1 MTDAIRIRSLT
12 YRAGREFALRG
23 LDLTVPSGSVYGFL
37 GPNGSG
43 KTTTIKSLMGMLP
56 PDDGTIDLL
65 GHRVPDDVVPALA
78 RVGYVPE
85 RLHLYPALSVDET
98 MRYHAAFYPRWD
110 AREGDRLKRAFA
122 LRGDALVGRLSKGEA
137 GKLMLLL
144 ALAVRPELLVLD
156 EPTDGLDPVVRRDVL
171 SAIVDYVAT
180 SKATVFISSHLVH
193 EQERIC
199 DWVGLLDDG
208 RMVAELPMSEFRA
221 GVKRLRVRGAGAPAG
236 AGDSAGAGLGA
247 GAGAGASATIATLP
261 FRVLARRTLIGSDE
275 EWVVRDWRPDMR
287 GAFAA
292 LLPGSTLRE
301 VEDLDL
307 EDSFVE
313 LLSAARA
320 RGQIT
325 TDGREA
331 A

>member
-1 MTDAIRIRSLT
+1 MSDAIRIRSLE
-12 YRAGREFALRG
+12 YRAGRDFALRQ
-23 LDLTVPSGSVYGFL
+23 LDLSVRAGSVYGFL

-43 KTTTIKSLMGMLP
+43 KTTTIKALMGMLP
-56 PDDGTIDLL
+56 YDDGSIEVL
-65 GHRVPDDVVPALA
+65 GHAVPDDVVPALA

-85 RLHLYPALSVDET
+85 RVHLYPMLSVDET
-98 MRYHAAFYPRWD
+98 MRHHAAFYTRWD
-110 AREGDRLKRAFA
+110 RLEAERLRRAFA

-171 SAIVDYVAT
+171 AAVVDYVAAT
-180 SKATVFISSHLVH
+180 RATVFISSHLVH

-199 DWVGLLDDG
+199 DWVGVLDAG

-221 GVKRLRVRGAGAPAG
+221 GIKRLRVRGVAADLPP
-236 AGDSAGAGLGA
+236 
-247 GAGAGASATIATLP
+247 LP
-261 FRVLARRTLIGSDE
+261 FRVMARRSVLGQDE
-275 EWVVRDWRPDMR
+275 EWVVRDWRADMR
-287 GAFAA
+287 GAVST
-292 LLPGSTLRE
+292 LLPGATLRD

-313 LLSAARA
+313 LLSAARS
-320 RGQIT
+320 T
-325 TDGREA
+325 TMPVHHGEEA